1 MYKLLLFFKPLFIQ
15 ERNYALLILLLLG
28 FNTKGQDVVKIDDK
42 VDQHIFSFDQIMCM
56 EDPGG
61 KLTFSQVSST
71 QYSEKFI
78 PSSTSTPQN
87 FNIKSAYWYKVTI
100 KDTATSRKRW
110 IIEFFD
116 QTIDDVKAYLPQDD
130 GSYQFTQFG
139 ALYKFKNRQFHHK
152 NFELNLTIN
161 PGKEYTYY
169 FRIKSQRTADVIIVL
184 RSVSWFIQYALNEYL
199 LFGLFYG
206 MLLIFAFYNLL
217 IFVAVKQRQ
226 YLYYVLY
233 NLSVG
238 FYELCTDGI
247 AYQYIWPNSPHWNE
261 YAFAVALCCLSV
273 FTLLFTSSL
282 LHVKLKAPRLNRFIN
297 TVIIARVAFFFICLV
312 FYRQLFNY
320 KLIEFIPLIIAFYT
334 GIVIL
339 KQGYRPA
346 RFFVLGYSFLFLG
359 FILKFL
365 LMLGVGWLNMGVISY
380 YSMSICFIL
389 EMCFLAFSLADKVRL
404 LKKKK
409 NKAQKKIIKQLTANK
424 KLSEEINTRLEEQV
438 GERTRELVEKTSII
452 EQKNDELHQ
461 TNLLLEEQAREIS
474 RMNLLLQKDNID
486 LQTNVEK
493 VTRARV
499 MSADVDFEEF
509 SKIYPDRDSCFKFL
523 STIKWNEDY
532 ECHKC
537 GNKHYF
543 HGHAPYSRRCGKC
556 SYEESVTAYT
566 VFQNTRI
573 PINKAFYM
581 TFLIYSSKG
590 KISSHQLSEILSIRQ
605 STCWAFS
612 SRIKKLLSDKKK
624 IIKGAGSDGWSK
636 IIVNYDQEHLTTI
649 V

>member
-1 MYKLLLFFKPLFIQ
+1 MQKAAQYFRPFLRKKNTCILLFLLLVCHKIK
-15 ERNYALLILLLLG
+15 A
-28 FNTKGQDVVKIDDK
+28 QDIVKIDDK
-42 VDQHIFSFDQIMCM
+42 IDQHIFSFGEIMCL
-56 EDPGG
+56 EDLTGE
-61 KLTFSQVSST
+61 LTFGQVSSKP
-71 QYSEKFI
+71 YSAKFTASDI
-78 PSSTSTPQN
+78 STPQN
-87 FNIKSAYWYKVTI
+87 FHIKSAYWYKVTV
-100 KDTATSRKRW
+100 KDTAKTRKKW

-116 QTIDDVKAYLPQDD
+116 QTIDDITAWLPGDD
-130 GSYQFTQFG
+130 GKYQPQRFG
-139 ALYKFKNRQFHHK
+139 ALYKFTNRQFHHK

-169 FRIKSQRTADVIIVL
+169 FRIKSQRTADVILVL

-217 IFVAVKQRQ
+217 IFVAVRQRQ

-261 YAFAVALCCLSV
+261 YAFGVALCCLSV

-282 LHVKLKAPRLNRFIN
+282 LHVNVKAPKLHRLIN
-297 TVIIARVAFFFICLV
+297 TVIIARLTFFFICLV
-312 FYRQLFNY
+312 FNKQWFNY
-320 KLIEFIPLIIAFYT
+320 KLIEFIPLIIAYTT

-339 KQGYRPA
+339 RKGYRPA
-346 RFFVLGYSFLFLG
+346 RFFVIGYSFLFVG

-365 LMLGVGWLNMGVISY
+365 LMFGIGWLNMGAISY
-380 YSMSICFIL
+380 YSLSICFIL
-389 EMCFLAFSLADKVRL
+389 EMCFLAYALADKVRL

-409 NKAQKKIIKQLTANK
+409 NKAQKKIIKQLIANK
-424 KLSEEINTRLEEQV
+424 ELNEGINARLEEQV
-438 GERTRELVEKTSII
+438 TERTKELLEKTNII
-452 EQKNDELHQ
+452 GQKNAELNK
-461 TNLLLEEQAREIS
+461 TNALLQEQAFEIS
-474 RMNLLLQKDNID
+474 RMNLLLKKDNID

-509 SKIYPDRDSCFKFL
+509 SKIYPDRDSCLKFL
-523 STIKWNEDY
+523 ESIKWNIGY

-537 GNKHYF
+537 GNTHYF
-543 HGHAPYSRRCGKC
+543 HGHAPYSRRCSKC
-556 SYEESVTAYT
+556 SYEESVMAYT
-566 VFQNTRI
+566 VFQNTKI

-581 TFLIYSSKG
+581 IYLIYSSKG

-612 SRIKKLLSDKKK
+612 SRIKKLMADKKK

-636 IIVNYDQEHLTTI
+636 IIINYDHENLPQAS
-649 V
+649 

>member
-1 MYKLLLFFKPLFIQ
+1 MHKLLLSGI
-15 ERNYALLILLLLG
+15 LLILVLFSLDV
-28 FNTKGQDVVKIDDK
+28 KAQDAVHIDDK
-42 VDQHIFSFDQIMCM
+42 VDQHIFSFGQITCL
-56 EDPGG
+56 EDPAG
-61 KLTFSQVSST
+61 KLTFSQVTSPE
-71 QYSEKFI
+71 YSAKFR
-78 PSSTSTPQN
+78 PSDISTPQN
-87 FNIKSAYWYKVTI
+87 FHIKSAYWYKVSI
-100 KDTATSRKRW
+100 IDTVSTRKRW
-110 IIEFFD
+110 ILEFFD
-116 QTIDDVKAYLPQDD
+116 QTIDDITAYVPGED
-130 GSYQFTQFG
+130 GSYQQTKFG
-139 ALYKFKNRQFHHK
+139 ARYKFTNRQFHHK
-152 NFELNLTIN
+152 NFELNLSLS
-161 PGKEYTYY
+161 PGKTYTYY

-184 RSVSWFIQYALNEYL
+184 RSVSWFIQYALSEYL

-217 IFVAVKQRQ
+217 IFVAVRQWQ

-261 YAFAVALCCLSV
+261 YAFGVALCCLSV

-282 LHVKLKAPRLNRFIN
+282 LHVKVKAPKLYAIIN
-297 TVIIARVAFFFICLV
+297 TVIILRLAFFVVCFV
-312 FYRQLFNY
+312 FNKQWFNY
-320 KLIEFIPLIIAFYT
+320 KVIEFIPLIIAYYT
-334 GIVIL
+334 GIIIL
-339 KQGYRPA
+339 RKGYRPA
-346 RFFVLGYSFLFLG
+346 RFFVLGYSFLALG

-365 LMLGVGWLNMGVISY
+365 LMLGIGWLNMGVISY
-380 YSMSICFIL
+380 YSLSICFIL
-389 EMCFLAFSLADKVRL
+389 EMCFLAFALADKVRL
-404 LKKKK
+404 LKKQK
-409 NKAQKKIIKQLTANK
+409 NKAQRKIIKQLIANK
-424 KLSEEINTRLEEQV
+424 ELSEAINSRLEEQV
-438 GERTRELVEKTSII
+438 EERTRELLEKTTII
-452 EQKNDELHQ
+452 EQKNNEL
-461 TNLLLEEQAREIS
+461 NENNALLQEQALEIS
-474 RMNLLLQKDNID
+474 RMNLLLKKDNID
-486 LQTNVEK
+486 LQTNVDK

-509 SKIYPDRDSCFKFL
+509 SKIYPDRDTCLKFL
-523 STIKWNEDY
+523 SGIKWHGDY

-537 GNKHYF
+537 GNTHYF
-543 HGHAPYSRRCGKC
+543 QGHAPYSRRCSKC

-581 TFLIYSSKG
+581 TYLIYSSKG

-624 IIKGAGSDGWSK
+624 LVKDAGSDGWSK
-636 IIVNYDQEHLTTI
+636 IIVTHDQEHAATG

>member
-1 MYKLLLFFKPLFIQ
+1 MYKLLPFFKFPFIQ
-15 ERNYALLILLLLG
+15 QHNYTLLILLMLSL
-28 FNTKGQDVVKIDDK
+28 NVKAQDVVKIDDR
-42 VDQHIFSFDQIMCM
+42 VDQHIFSYGEITCL
-56 EDPGG
+56 EDPAG
-61 KLTFSQVSST
+61 KLTFNQVTSP
-71 QYSEKFI
+71 QYSVKFI
-78 PSSTSTPQN
+78 QSSTSTPQN

-100 KDTATSRKRW
+100 KDTVKSHKRW

-116 QTIDDVKAYLPQDD
+116 QTIDDITAWLPQEN
-130 GSYQFTQFG
+130 GTYQSAQFG

-152 NFELNLTIN
+152 NFEINLTIN

-169 FRIKSQRTADVIIVL
+169 FRIKSQRTADVILVL

-217 IFVAVKQRQ
+217 IFVAVRQRQ

-247 AYQYIWPNSPHWNE
+247 AYQYIWPNSPYWNE

-282 LHVKLKAPRLNRFIN
+282 LHVKSKAPKLYRLIN
-297 TVIIARVAFFFICLV
+297 GVIITRIAFFFIC
-312 FYRQLFNY
+312 FIFNKQLFNY

-334 GIVIL
+334 GIIIL
-339 KQGYRPA
+339 KKGYRPA

-365 LMLGVGWLNMGVISY
+365 LMLGISWLNVGVIGY
-380 YSMSICFIL
+380 YSLSICFIL
-389 EMCFLAFSLADKVRL
+389 EMCFLAFALADKVRL

-409 NKAQKKIIKQLTANK
+409 NKAQKKIIKQLIANK
-424 KLSEEINTRLEEQV
+424 ELSEIVNTKLEEQV
-438 GERTRELVEKTSII
+438 GERTRELLEKTNII
-452 EQKNDELHQ
+452 EQKNNELNK
-461 TNLLLEEQAREIS
+461 TNLLLQEQTLEIS
-474 RMNLLLQKDNID
+474 RMNLLLKRDNID
-486 LQTNVEK
+486 LLTNVEK

-509 SKIYPDRDSCFKFL
+509 SKIYPDRDSCLKFL

-532 ECHKC
+532 DCHKC

-543 HGHAPYSRRCGKC
+543 HGHAPYSRRCSKC

-636 IIVNYDQEHLTTI
+636 IIVNYEEHFTAT

>member
-1 MYKLLLFFKPLFIQ
+1 
-15 ERNYALLILLLLG
+15 
-28 FNTKGQDVVKIDDK
+28 
-42 VDQHIFSFDQIMCM
+42 
-56 EDPGG
+56 
-61 KLTFSQVSST
+61 
-71 QYSEKFI
+71 
-78 PSSTSTPQN
+78 
-87 FNIKSAYWYKVTI
+87 
-100 KDTATSRKRW
+100 
-110 IIEFFD
+110 
-116 QTIDDVKAYLPQDD
+116 
-130 GSYQFTQFG
+130 
-139 ALYKFKNRQFHHK
+139 
-152 NFELNLTIN
+152 
-161 PGKEYTYY
+161 
-169 FRIKSQRTADVIIVL
+169 
-184 RSVSWFIQYALNEYL
+184 
-199 LFGLFYG
+199 
-206 MLLIFAFYNLL
+206 
-217 IFVAVKQRQ
+217 
-226 YLYYVLY
+226 
-233 NLSVG
+233 
-238 FYELCTDGI
+238 
-247 AYQYIWPNSPHWNE
+247 
-261 YAFAVALCCLSV
+261 
-273 FTLLFTSSL
+273 
-282 LHVKLKAPRLNRFIN
+282 
-297 TVIIARVAFFFICLV
+297 
-312 FYRQLFNY
+312 
-320 KLIEFIPLIIAFYT
+320 
-334 GIVIL
+334 
-339 KQGYRPA
+339 
-346 RFFVLGYSFLFLG
+346 
-359 FILKFL
+359 
-365 LMLGVGWLNMGVISY
+365 MLGVDWLNMGVISY

-461 TNLLLEEQAREIS
+461 TNLLLEEQAGEIS

-537 GNKHYF
+537 GNRHYF
-543 HGHAPYSRRCGKC
+543 HGHAPYSRRCSKC